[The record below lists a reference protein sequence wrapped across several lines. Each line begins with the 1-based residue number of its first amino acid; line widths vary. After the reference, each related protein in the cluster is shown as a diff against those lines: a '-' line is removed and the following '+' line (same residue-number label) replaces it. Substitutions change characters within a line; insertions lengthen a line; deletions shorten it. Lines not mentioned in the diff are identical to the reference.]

1 MIEQNTPFQPD
12 YVREASE
19 LGLPPGE
26 WPIRIDFMD
35 AYWARRSVVADA
47 EGELQSVVYVNGD
60 KTLEVFND

>member
-1 MIEQNTPFQPD
+1 VKQYDPT

-26 WPIRIDFMD
+26 WPTKIAFMD
-35 AYWARRSVVADA
+35 AYWTRGTVVRDA